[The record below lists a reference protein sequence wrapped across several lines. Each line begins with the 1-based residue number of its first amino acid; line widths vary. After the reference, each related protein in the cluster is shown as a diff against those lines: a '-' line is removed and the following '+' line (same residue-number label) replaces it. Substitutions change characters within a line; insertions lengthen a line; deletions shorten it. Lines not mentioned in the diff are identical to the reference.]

1 MTATATATA
10 TSTATSGRSEHA
22 DAAVEPGVIA
32 PEWLADR
39 VSGRTGDLA
48 DAVADLIRSGELAAG
63 DRLPT
68 VRSLAKVG
76 GLTVGAIVH
85 AWGQLQ
91 EQQFV
96 QTRRRG
102 GTVVLPPRDSVP
114 ERGIPD
120 WRGVDLAQNAPDV
133 TLQPS
138 LSDALMSSLD
148 SETLNVFGR
157 ELMTERLRRAVESK
171 WPFTPQAWA
180 TAGGGTEALLLSIEA
195 AAPSGST
202 IAVDEPLGPGVLD
215 TIRDLGLN
223 AIGVDWDAE
232 GPLPDSL
239 DKACANGAV
248 AFVFQPGA
256 PFAVDHVV
264 TATRTEQLAD
274 VLARHPVVWIIEDD
288 SIGPLG
294 YDALPSMG
302 AILPDRVLRIRSYC
316 KAYGIDVRTSIL
328 GGSRELIEAAMK
340 LRSHGVGSNSRILQ
354 NTLAYLIGSDEAQRT
369 VTCARERYAARR
381 TALVD
386 ALVTRGIDAEAGAHS
401 LVVWVG
407 VSDET
412 AALVALARQGIS
424 VGAASRSF
432 VNPSGRNLLRISATQ
447 LPDEL
452 EFIGKLADLVAVAV
466 QESAREFSD

>member
-1 MTATATATA
+1 MAVTA
-10 TSTATSGRSEHA
+10 TSQRSRENRV
-22 DAAVEPGVIA
+22 AAAAEPDTIA
-32 PEWLADR
+32 PEWLDER

-48 DAVADLIRSGELAAG
+48 DAVADLIRSGDIAAG

-68 VRSLAKVG
+68 VRSLAKAG
-76 GLTVGAIVH
+76 ELTVGAIVH

-91 EQQFV
+91 EQGFV

-120 WRGVDLAQNAPDV
+120 WRGVDLAQNAPDLA
-133 TLQPS
+133 LQPS
-138 LSDALMSSLD
+138 LSDALISSLGA
-148 SETLNVFGR
+148 ETLNVFGR
-157 ELMTERLRRAVESK
+157 EVMTERLQRAVEGN
-171 WPFTPQAWA
+171 WPFAPQAWA
-180 TAGGGTEALLLSIEA
+180 TAGGGTEALLLAIEA
-195 AAPSGST
+195 AAPPGST

-215 TIRDLGLN
+215 TIRDLGLH
-223 AIGVDWDAE
+223 AIGVGSDEE
-232 GPLPDSL
+232 GPRPDSL
-239 DKACANGAV
+239 DAACAGGAV

-264 TATRTEQLAD
+264 TATRTAQLAD
-274 VLARHPVVWIIEDD
+274 VLAEHPHVWIIEDD
-288 SIGPLG
+288 SIGPLES
-294 YDALPSMG
+294 DALPSMG
-302 AILPDRVLRIRSYC
+302 GVLPDRVLRIRSYC

-328 GGSRELIEAAMK
+328 GGSRELIETAMR

-354 NTLAYLIGSDEAQRT
+354 NTLAYLIGSDDAERA
-369 VTCARERYAARR
+369 VGYARERYAARR
-381 TALVD
+381 NALVD
-386 ALVTRGIDAEAGAHS
+386 ALLARGIRAQAGANS

-432 VNPSGRNLLRISATQ
+432 VNPKGRNLLRISATQ
-447 LPDEL
+447 LPDET
-452 EFIGKLADLVAVAV
+452 EAIGQLAVLVAVAV
-466 QESAREFSD
+466 AESEREFSD

>member
-1 MTATATATA
+1 MTVATGVAE
-10 TSTATSGRSEHA
+10 SP
-22 DAAVEPGVIA
+22 AVSDSHSIS
-32 PEWLADR
+32 PEWLDAK

-48 DAVADLIRSGELAAG
+48 SAVADLIRSGDIAAG

-68 VRSLAKVG
+68 VRSLAKAG
-76 GLTVGAIVH
+76 ALTVGAIVN

-91 EQQFV
+91 EQGYV

-120 WRGVDLAQNAPDV
+120 WRGVDLAQNAPDLA
-133 TLQPS
+133 LQPS

-148 SETLNVFGR
+148 AETLNVFGR
-157 ELMTERLRRAVESK
+157 ELMTERLQRAAEGS
-171 WPFTPQAWA
+171 WPFDPQAWA

-195 AAPSGST
+195 AAPPGST

-215 TIRDLGLN
+215 TVRDLGLH
-223 AIGVDWDAE
+223 AIGIESDAD
-232 GPLPDSL
+232 GPLPQSL
-239 DKACANGAV
+239 EAACAAGAV

-264 TATRTEQLAD
+264 TTSRTGQLAD
-274 VLARHPVVWIIEDD
+274 VLVRNPGVWIIEDD
-288 SIGPLG
+288 SIGPLSA
-294 YDALPSMG
+294 DVLPSMG
-302 AILPDRVLRIRSYC
+302 AVLPERVLRIRSYC

-354 NTLAYLIGSDEAQRT
+354 NTLAYLIDSEDAAKA
-369 VTCARERYAARR
+369 VAYARQRYAARSR
-381 TALVD
+381 ALVA
-386 ALVTRGIDAEAGAHS
+386 ALVERDIDARAGARS

-424 VGAASRSF
+424 VGAGSRSF
-432 VNPSGRNLLRISATQ
+432 VGSGGRDLLRISVSQ
-447 LPDEL
+447 LPDDAAA
-452 EFIGKLADLVAVAV
+452 IGQLADLVSVAV